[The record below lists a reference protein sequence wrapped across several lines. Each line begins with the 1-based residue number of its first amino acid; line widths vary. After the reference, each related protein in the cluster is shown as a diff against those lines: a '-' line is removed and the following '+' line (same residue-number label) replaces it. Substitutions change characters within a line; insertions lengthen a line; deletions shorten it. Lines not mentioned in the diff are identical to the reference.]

1 MNHTTSTPPIHRI
14 IDTECTQCG
23 AMVRQPSDDENTL
36 CLNCRYPICHNDI
49 PGSTC
54 SSVERGEPMD
64 MRLGDTCVLCCCW
77 DCERSDE
84 TIDLDCEIRV
94 NDNHGGFDAVCEKCV
109 TKEDTRYDE
118 E

>member
-14 IDTECTQCG
+14 IGFQCTQCT
-23 AMVRQPSDDENTL
+23 ARFHQPADDLNRL
-36 CLNCRYPICHNDI
+36 CTVCRYPICHNDI

-77 DCERSDE
+77 DCERCDKA
-84 TIDLDCEIRV
+84 IDLDCEVRV
-94 NDNHGGFDAVCEKCV
+94 MDEHGGYEAVCEKCV
-109 TKEDTRYDE
+109 TKEDTLYDD
-118 E
+118 